1 MSKETTNVVVS
12 LRTLIREGVFGP
24 GERIAELNIAE
35 RLGVS
40 RTPVRLAFRT
50 LEEEGLLQRAGKR
63 GYQVRQFNTEDLLC
77 AVEVRGVLEGL
88 AARRLV
94 EQGQFSL
101 IRERVKTCI
110 HEGDALL
117 AKGYIDK
124 QDIDEWSRINQRF
137 HALIVESTGS
147 MIISEAIARND
158 HLPFAS
164 ADSIIIDPDALDKEY
179 RKLQLAQTQ
188 HQLIFQALS
197 SNEGARAEML
207 MKEHA
212 FVGVRYADILE
223 LESKEL
229 G

>member
-1 MSKETTNVVVS
+1 MSKETTNVVVA
-12 LRTLIREGVFGP
+12 LRTLIREGVFSP

-63 GYQVRQFNTEDLLC
+63 GYQVRQFNSEDLLC

-94 EQGQFSL
+94 EQGRFSL
-101 IRERVKTCI
+101 IREQVKTCI

-117 AKGYIDK
+117 EKGYID
-124 QDIDEWSRINQRF
+124 QGDIDEWSRINQQF
-137 HALIVESTGS
+137 HSLIVESTGS

-164 ADSIIIDPDALDKEY
+164 ADSIIIDPEALDKEY

>member
-12 LRTLIREGVFGP
+12 LRTLIRDGAFAP
-24 GERIAELNIAE
+24 GERIAELTIAE

-50 LEEEGLLQRAGKR
+50 LEEEGLLQKAGKR
-63 GYQVRQFNTEDLLC
+63 GYQVRQFNKEDLLC

-94 EQGQFSL
+94 ERGQFSG
-101 IRERVKTCI
+101 IKEQMKACI
-110 HEGDALL
+110 SEGEALL
-117 AKGYIDK
+117 GKGYIHK
-124 QDIDEWSRINQRF
+124 EDIDEWSRINRLF

-147 MIISEAIARND
+147 MIIGEAIARND

-164 ADSIIIDPDALDKEY
+164 ADSIIIDPDSLDKEY

-197 SNEGARAEML
+197 ANESARAEML

-212 FVGVRYADILE
+212 FVGVRYADILG
-223 LESKEL
+223 LESEKQD
-229 G
+229 